1 MSEVEK
7 YKNLDE
13 TERHIRLSIMNMII
27 DEKRSVSVD
36 EVVVKLSAELNL
48 DEYRLVKTLEHFKN
62 ENVLVTDEENINFI
76 YPVSA
81 LATNHNVTLDD
92 GRSFYAMC
100 AIDAIG
106 TSCTFHQN
114 VTINSMCCV
123 RGTEINIRVK
133 DEQIEYVNNQDLRVL
148 HVNLDKHSEWAAS
161 C

>member
-7 YKNLDE
+7 YKNLDD
-13 TERHIRLSIMNMII
+13 TQRAIRVSIMDMIIEEKRCVTLNEVVNVLSSKLSIDRGYLQNT
-27 DEKRSVSVD
+27 
-36 EVVVKLSAELNL
+36 L
-48 DEYRLVKTLEHFKN
+48 DSFIK
-62 ENVLVTDEENINFI
+62 ENVLVAEGENINFI

-81 LATNHNVTLDD
+81 LSTSHNVTLDD
-92 GRSFYAMC
+92 GREFYAMC

-123 RGTEINIRVK
+123 TGQEIKIRVE
-133 DEQIEYVNNQDLRVL
+133 DEQIKYVSNPNLRVL
-148 HVNLDKHSEWAAS
+148 HVDLDKHSEWAAS